1 MIGCYNR
8 RRHSDCVRNCVL
20 QSSQPRLQCTQPVCL
35 CAQLGTYS
43 IHPCLTLLF
52 IATGGIRGPFTML
65 WVEYSP
71 GRVGNDQDL
80 SFGGLTVQY
89 LRKSHAQ
96 F

>member
-1 MIGCYNR
+1 
-8 RRHSDCVRNCVL
+8 
-20 QSSQPRLQCTQPVCL
+20 
-35 CAQLGTYS
+35 
-43 IHPCLTLLF
+43 
-52 IATGGIRGPFTML
+52 ML